1 MQTNRGLTL
10 GVVLTALVAAA
21 CSTSGAATTAPTTG
35 ASTGAPA
42 TSGPVATA
50 PAATTP
56 IVLPSLPAGAAAFA
70 VFEPKAGATPAVKG
84 FAALVDTSGK
94 TQVVIAV
101 DAMGETMAASI
112 QAGTCESLTP
122 EIAYRLT
129 DIKSGASTTTV
140 DVPVATLLATPYA
153 INISVAGSETES
165 SITCGAIQ
173 AVPAG

>member
-50 PAATTP
+50 PAATP